1 MAGMTT
7 WRTRISDLQASGLT
21 YAQIATL
28 TGMAPSTIGDLAT
41 GRTKAPRGNAAL
53 TLDKLH
59 RTSKTKA
66 AKAKN
71 KEH

>member
-1 MAGMTT
+1 MKT
-7 WRTRISDLQASGLT
+7 WASRIADINASGLT
-21 YAQIATL
+21 YAQIASL
-28 TGMAPSTIGDLAT
+28 TGIPLSTIGDLAT
-41 GRTKAPRGNAAL
+41 GRSKQPRGNAAL

-71 KEH
+71 KNH